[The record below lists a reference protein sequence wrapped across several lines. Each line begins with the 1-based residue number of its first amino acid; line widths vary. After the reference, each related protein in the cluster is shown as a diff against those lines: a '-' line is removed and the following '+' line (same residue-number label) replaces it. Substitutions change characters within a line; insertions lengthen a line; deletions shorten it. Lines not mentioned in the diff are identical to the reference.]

1 MLKHNIIK
9 EINERY
15 SNNPVEERLCIA
27 AAIQGEMKK
36 FANEVTIVGGS
47 AVEFYSAAS
56 YMTKDLDFIAKDTHN
71 IKLVMSNLGFKN
83 DNGIWY
89 HDDTSVIIEF
99 PKGPLIGDE
108 NKALNVKTPFG
119 EVKLIGVEDIIIDRA
134 SAVKFWNDSSEW
146 TEYLMLTHF
155 DELDKQYLISQS
167 KANLCYDI
175 VKEIYEHVDE
185 LLKTHDNNIKAIL
198 EEKSKKYTP
207 SEIEEKIIALL
218 NKDKE
223 PRQIIFLLG
232 DDKKVK
238 GDNSFERQNYIRKFF
253 KKNSKIKH
261 KVKEMEQGFEI

>member
-1 MLKHNIIK
+1 MLKRNIIK

-27 AAIQGEMKK
+27 AAIQEEMKK
-36 FANEVTIVGGS
+36 FANSVIVVGGS

-71 IKLVMSNLGFKN
+71 INLVMSNLGFKN
-83 DNGIWY
+83 DQSIWY
-89 HDDTSVIIEF
+89 HDDTTVIIEF
-99 PKGPLIGDE
+99 PKGPLVGDE
-108 NKALNVKTPFG
+108 NKAINVETPFG

-155 DELDKQYLISQS
+155 DELDKQYLFDQA
-167 KANLCYDI
+167 KEYLCFDI

-185 LLKTHDNNIKAIL
+185 LLRTHNYNIANIL

-207 SEIEEKIIALL
+207 AEIEEKIVALL
-218 NKDKE
+218 NEDKE
-223 PRQIIFLLG
+223 PKQIIFLLG
-232 DDKKVK
+232 DDKKVE
-238 GDNSFERQNYIRKFF
+238 GENSSERQNYISEFF
-253 KKNSKIKH
+253 EKNSKIKS
-261 KVKEMEQGFEI
+261 KIKYMEDALEK

>member
-1 MLKHNIIK
+1 MLKRNIIK

-27 AAIQGEMKK
+27 AAIQEEMKK
-36 FANEVTIVGGS
+36 FANEVTVVGGS

-71 IKLVMSNLGFKN
+71 INLVMSNLGFKN

-108 NKALNVKTPFG
+108 NKATNVETPYG
-119 EVKLIGVEDIIIDRA
+119 EVKLIGIEDIIIDRA

-167 KANLCYDI
+167 KTNLCYDI
-175 VKEIYEHVDE
+175 VKEIYERVDE
-185 LLKTHDNNIKAIL
+185 LLKAHNNIEAIL
-198 EEKSKKYTP
+198 EEKSKKYIP
-207 SEIEEKIIALL
+207 VEIEEKIIDLL

-238 GDNSFERQNYIRKFF
+238 GENSSERQNYIRKFF
-253 KKNSKIKH
+253 KKNSKIKR
-261 KVKEMEQGFEI
+261 KVKEMEQGLEI